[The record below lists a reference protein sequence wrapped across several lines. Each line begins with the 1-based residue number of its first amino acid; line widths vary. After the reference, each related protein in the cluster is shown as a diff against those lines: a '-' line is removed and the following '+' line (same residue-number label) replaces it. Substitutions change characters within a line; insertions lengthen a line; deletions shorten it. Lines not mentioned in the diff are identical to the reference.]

1 MATGRHGNRASS
13 RRQSRGQIGLRI
25 RIRSKWPSNAVCTR
39 RRSGE
44 YYGCGV
50 QIAIEIA
57 VANPAMDRVA
67 ADAQLSR
74 QRALARASLEVVPQ
88 EHSRL
93 PSVHRAS
100 VERRMVNQSRGGE
113 RRSQPASHSAAD
125 SPQLSSSQPP
135 LTRPCHG
142 TASVAIPSLMSTMC
156 LDAAAPES
164 AGGPAR
170 NTRASELPDARA
182 GTNRGAG
189 RPRQGPPLEARPVAA
204 LHRIEVTG
212 FASARMTWSYQPE
225 AGAGRNE
232 TGVMLPRC
240 AGPLTERSRGDGH
253 P

>member
-1 MATGRHGNRASS
+1 
-13 RRQSRGQIGLRI
+13 
-25 RIRSKWPSNAVCTR
+25 
-39 RRSGE
+39 
-44 YYGCGV
+44 
-50 QIAIEIA
+50 
-57 VANPAMDRVA
+57 MDRVA

-74 QRALARASLEVVPQ
+74 QRALARASLEVSAGAFASPVRA
-88 EHSRL
+88 SRL
-93 PSVHRAS
+93 
-100 VERRMVNQSRGGE
+100 RRETHGESITGRGATL
-113 RRSQPASHSAAD
+113 SASHSAAD

-212 FASARMTWSYQPE
+212 FASARMTWSYQPG

-240 AGPLTERSRGDGH
+240 AGPLTEPSRGDGH